1 MYDDLYCQNVYNFFN
16 CNTLLALSSS
26 SGGKKQDTKDFPSM
40 VDQLMADCKAQ
51 PGGDIAKALHANL
64 AA

>member
-26 SGGKKQDTKDFPSM
+26 SGQGGKKQDSKDFPSM
-40 VDQLMADCKAQ
+40 VEQLMAECKT
-51 PGGDIAKALHANL
+51 
-64 AA
+64 